1 MQSNPE
7 YLLTKG
13 QLIYCRSKWKA
24 VEADKCQLSSGQGE
38 PDICLVTIMAVG
50 ITQLQL
56 CSAREIEMME
66 TCKCRKAV
74 SISCTTGKAVSSVDS
89 GNIVSN
95 SHNHY

>member
-1 MQSNPE
+1 MQSNTE

-50 ITQLQL
+50 ITYCDRVLWSWNAKQLQT
-56 CSAREIEMME
+56 SQQIWMGS
-66 TCKCRKAV
+66 KD
-74 SISCTTGKAVSSVDS
+74 I
-89 GNIVSN
+89 IIF
-95 SHNHY
+95 

>member
-1 MQSNPE
+1 MRPGIFVSRTREKLGRILEPCE
-7 YLLTKG
+7 G

-74 SISCTTGKAVSSVDS
+74 SISCTT
-89 GNIVSN
+89 
-95 SHNHY
+95 

>member
-13 QLIYCRSKWKA
+13 KLIYCRSKWKA

-50 ITQLQL
+50 N
-56 CSAREIEMME
+56 A
-66 TCKCRKAV
+66 AP
-74 SISCTTGKAVSSVDS
+74 
-89 GNIVSN
+89 IVQCERD
-95 SHNHY
+95 

>member
-38 PDICLVTIMAVG
+38 PDDNLPG
-50 ITQLQL
+50 
-56 CSAREIEMME
+56 
-66 TCKCRKAV
+66 
-74 SISCTTGKAVSSVDS
+74 D
-89 GNIVSN
+89 
-95 SHNHY
+95 NHGSRYNLL

>member
-1 MQSNPE
+1 MQSKPE

-50 ITQLQL
+50 ITYCDRVLRSWNAKTTSNK
-56 CSAREIEMME
+56 SA
-66 TCKCRKAV
+66 TLNGFKGYK
-74 SISCTTGKAVSSVDS
+74 SYD
-89 GNIVSN
+89 
-95 SHNHY
+95 